1 MAAKHAHQRPFA
13 DFKSG
18 GDIKICMGKLLNSV
32 IILSCIQKV
41 KFRTSK
47 TQQNTPKITC
57 TNTHVKMIVQ
67 TSVVVGYSFSP
78 LCSYKLYAHINS
90 ASAWHFSQYNSASL
104 NVVSHWL
111 NR

>member
-1 MAAKHAHQRPFA
+1 MAAKHAHQKPFA

-32 IILSCIQKV
+32 IILSCMQKI

-57 TNTHVKMIVQ
+57 TNTHVKTIIQ
-67 TSVVVGYSFSP
+67 TSAAIPSI
-78 LCSYKLYAHINS
+78 LYAHISILNSTLIAEFNS
-90 ASAWHFSQYNSASL
+90 ASAWRFSPFT
-104 NVVSHWL
+104 
-111 NR
+111 